1 MSNARI
7 AKLHTKVF
15 STPQF
20 SKERE
25 RAISALSEADRA
37 AVFNLERDY
46 MAGRITREQIA
57 EMAQKEGGTM
67 TYGQFRA
74 KMDDDCKGQLRELSQ
89 FAKGFPELY
98 AQYRERY
105 HQEQEEERRLRNRRM
120 AEGTFKNKPFSI
132 R

>member
-1 MSNARI
+1 
-7 AKLHTKVF
+7 
-15 STPQF
+15 
-20 SKERE
+20 
-25 RAISALSEADRA
+25 
-37 AVFNLERDY
+37 
-46 MAGRITREQIA
+46 
-57 EMAQKEGGTM
+57 M